1 MLYGVII
8 VYVAVLFKIFWTFVI
23 FKFVEIIYDV
33 SAGIV
38 PVLSAVS
45 ESGIGITQLLH
56 FFAQHL
62 VLCCCESFG
71 SVAKCVQPGYDII
84 YGRAS
89 DVGHSRSFL
98 ANLAPH
104 LLVFG

>member
-1 MLYGVII
+1 MLSGAII
-8 VYVAVLFKIFWTFVI
+8 AYVAVLSGIFWTFVI

-33 SAGIV
+33 PAGIV

-56 FFAQHL
+56 LLGQYF

-71 SVAKCVQPGYDII
+71 GVAECVQPG
-84 YGRAS
+84 
-89 DVGHSRSFL
+89 
-98 ANLAPH
+98 
-104 LLVFG
+104 